1 MPPSS
6 PTTCSPA
13 VVTAASRAEPG
24 AQRNAPTSLASF
36 RICSVAIVFT
46 ERSPESSQTSCFQ
59 SGESAAAEWPPAI
72 SGCSPLPSGLT
83 SRSPGAPPRFVRNE
97 RYVPSG
103 DQAGADTLEQLL
115 QSRDRLTH
123 AIAQVIATEIKASGD
138 QVAQAVAKLGD
149 LNKQL
154 QNLAASIDAAKTGIA
169 ITAQVLNVLAQVV
182 GAVL

>member
-1 MPPSS
+1 MNKVDVLDQLFDARDAL
-6 PTTCSPA
+6 TDVIIHTSPA
-13 VVTAASRAEPG
+13 P
-24 AQRNAPTSLASF
+24 
-36 RICSVAIVFT
+36 
-46 ERSPESSQTSCFQ
+46 
-59 SGESAAAEWPPAI
+59 
-72 SGCSPLPSGLT
+72 
-83 SRSPGAPPRFVRNE
+83 
-97 RYVPSG
+97 G